1 MVVMEV
7 RVMMVL
13 VTGACAKPA
22 TMVRAC
28 LRKRRRRRKKK
39 NDGAGSIEI
48 SLPALSFAEIGIQNS
63 CGVAIVIRTDT
74 FISTT
79 HHHQRPTTINP
90 AVDLTQ
96 ILHLTS
102 PPTMRRGPGI
112 AALDRTIHSA
122 SAYSTLS
129 ASLTASQLT
138 ELRSQL
144 DLFSTALRQFSSQH
158 RNEIRKNP
166 EFRHAFQK
174 MCYSIGVDPL
184 SSSTRGSSGGLAGL
198 WSDMLGLGDWAFEL
212 GVQIIDVCVS
222 TRGENGGVMSM
233 DDLIRRVTRLRTGD
247 DKASTGKAAEI
258 TEDDIV
264 RSIKM
269 LAPLGCGYEVF
280 SLGDGGQKMVRS
292 VPRELDTDTMIVLA
306 MLLSTTTSS
315 THRELPFLTED
326 SLVSG
331 QKTKGWTRDRARA
344 VLENMTSREGM
355 LWIDEQAFPP
365 RYYSLATL
373 TAG

>member
-1 MVVMEV
+1 
-7 RVMMVL
+7 
-13 VTGACAKPA
+13 
-22 TMVRAC
+22 
-28 LRKRRRRRKKK
+28 
-39 NDGAGSIEI
+39 
-48 SLPALSFAEIGIQNS
+48 
-63 CGVAIVIRTDT
+63 
-74 FISTT
+74 
-79 HHHQRPTTINP
+79 
-90 AVDLTQ
+90 
-96 ILHLTS
+96 
-102 PPTMRRGPGI
+102 MRRGPGI

-129 ASLTASQLT
+129 ASLTATQLS

-198 WSDMLGLGDWAFEL
+198 WSDMLGLGDWQFEL

-222 TRGENGGVMSM
+222 TRGENGGVISM

-247 DKASTGKAAEI
+247 EKGSAGKAAEI

-292 VPRELDTDTMIVLA
+292 VPRELDTDTMIVLG
-306 MLLSTTTSS
+306 MLLSTTTTAS
-315 THRELPFLTED
+315 TEGSLPFLTED

-331 QKTKGWTRDRARA
+331 QRTKGWTRDRARA

-373 TAG
+373 TAGR